1 MEAFIIYIAKTG
13 ICLGI
18 FLIIYSLFL
27 RPATF
32 FRFNRL
38 FLLSGFVAS
47 LIIPA
52 IKYTY
57 EVVIPVSVVQSI
69 ETTSETVP
77 ATPSPDINIW
87 IILSVLY
94 LIGTL
99 VLIGRNMYVYVKL
112 RKLVKSGVKS
122 SSKGFKVIEST
133 DINSPFTVLN
143 YILVN
148 TNNLSLIEKDLILKH
163 EITHISQKHWVDLLC
178 GECILLLQWF
188 NPLAWIYVKLLK
200 ENHEFLADKAVIDS
214 GVSPALYQAV
224 LINQKFQG
232 PVFSFSNSFNYSKP
246 LNRLS
251 MIKKAKSS
259 PWKRSI
265 VLAIIPIFGLFLWAS
280 SEPRY
285 VFDQTYV
292 PNTVPDDSILVL
304 GYGILDKKENILRT
318 DSATLTTRKGIVKMR
333 YDSISTD
340 KGNTKIEVR
349 GVYTM
354 TGGDADPVIFIDGKK
369 SDKAKIKSINPADVE
384 SVSVLKDA
392 LAAEMYGEDTKQGV
406 IHIKTKEYV
415 KKHPEQEA
423 KTIQDIKIVSA
434 KSIKKDSITWDNNPA
449 PAVIGRLHKSVKKD
463 SINRSQNPVYIR
475 GLDLSSGD
483 NTPIYFI
490 DGKKVKSIQD
500 VKPNDIE
507 SISVLK
513 DDATVSIYGPAA
525 KNGVIL
531 ITTKKQDKTK

>member
-1 MEAFIIYIAKTG
+1 METFIIYIAKAG

-18 FLIIYSLFL
+18 FLVIYSLFL
-27 RPATF
+27 RPTTF
-32 FRFNRL
+32 FRFNRI

-57 EVVIPVSVVQSI
+57 EVVIPVSVVQNI
-69 ETTSETVP
+69 ETASESAPVTS
-77 ATPSPDINIW
+77 ASAINIW
-87 IILSVLY
+87 IVLSSLY
-94 LIGTL
+94 MIGTL
-99 VLIGRNMYVYVKL
+99 MLIGRNIYAYTKL
-112 RKLVKSGVKS
+112 RKLVKSGVKYNN
-122 SSKGFKVIEST
+122 KGFKLVENT

-143 YILVN
+143 YILMN
-148 TNNLSLIEKDLILKH
+148 TSNLSQIEKDLILKH
-163 EITHISQKHWVDLLC
+163 EITHVNQKHWIDLLC
-178 GECILLLQWF
+178 SECILILQWF
-188 NPLAWIYVKLLK
+188 NPLAWVYVKLLK

-259 PWKRSI
+259 PWKRAI

-285 VFDQTYV
+285 VFDGIYT
-292 PNTVPDDSILVL
+292 PTAVPDDSILVV
-304 GYGILDKKENILRT
+304 GYGTLDRKENILRT
-318 DSATLTTRKGIVKMR
+318 GPAILMTGKGIAKMR
-333 YDSISTD
+333 DDSISSD
-340 KGNTKIEVR
+340 KNNTKIEIK

-354 TGGDADPVIFIDGKK
+354 TGGDADPIVFIDGKK
-369 SDKAKIKSINPADVE
+369 SDKVQMESINPADVE

-392 LAAEMYGEDTKQGV
+392 LAVEMYGEDAKHGV

-415 KKHPEQEA
+415 KNNPEQGSNKFEL
-423 KTIQDIKIVSA
+423 KTRKGMTFMKSDSLNTGLNGVPSKIIKHW
-434 KSIKKDSITWDNNPA
+434 KSNEPVIYLDGVKIKNLEN
-449 PAVIGRLHKSVKKD
+449 
-463 SINRSQNPVYIR
+463 IN
-475 GLDLSSGD
+475 
-483 NTPIYFI
+483 
-490 DGKKVKSIQD
+490 
-500 VKPNDIE
+500 PNDIE
-507 SISVLK
+507 SIDVLK
-513 DDATVSIYGPAA
+513 DKSAISIYGTEG

-531 ITTKKQDKTK
+531 ITSKKKDNTKRR